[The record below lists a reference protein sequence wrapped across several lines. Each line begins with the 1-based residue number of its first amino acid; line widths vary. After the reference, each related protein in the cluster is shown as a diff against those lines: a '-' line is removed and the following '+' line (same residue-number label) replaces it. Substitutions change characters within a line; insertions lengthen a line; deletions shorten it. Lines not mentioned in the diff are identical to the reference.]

1 MGENIKADA
10 REEAKMAN
18 DITKGIRGEVREDKK
33 LEIVSNQKNKPGF
46 NDRKLKSDNKIE

>member
-1 MGENIKADA
+1 
-10 REEAKMAN
+10 MAN

-46 NDRKLKSDNKIE
+46 NDKGTKSDNKM